1 MKKLLAIASLL
12 AGLAFAQT
20 PAAYPGSYQVVN
32 DTSTGTT
39 FQKLAKSSSG
49 KAILSATSDDAVLGI
64 CVQNCTTSGSALISS
79 IGVTGCVVDG
89 TTTLDHWVVLSTTVA
104 GDCHDTGFTTYPAI
118 GVVVGQVFQAST
130 GAASVSQ
137 INLKPDLSS
146 PAIRQN
152 SKSAAYTT
160 VLDYAGKQIYH
171 PGADTTARTWT
182 IDSNANV
189 PYPIGT
195 CIQFVNDT
203 SAGTLTIAITT
214 DTLVL
219 AGAGTTGSRTLTASN
234 WATAC
239 KMTSTRWMIAGSSG
253 LT

>member
-1 MKKLLAIASLL
+1 MKKILFVLLTLGVIGFS
-12 AGLAFAQT
+12 QT
-20 PAAYPGSYQVVN
+20 PSAYPGSYQITN

-39 FQKLAKSSSG
+39 FQKVVNLSSG
-49 KAILSATSDDAVLGI
+49 KAILSATSDTEAGGI
-64 CVQNCTTSGSALISS
+64 CVQNCTTSGSAVIAFS
-79 IGVTGCVVDG
+79 GVVGCVVDG

-104 GDCHDTGFTTYPAI
+104 GDCHDTGFSTYPSTGAVI
-118 GVVVGQVFQAST
+118 GKVVQTSS
-130 GAASVSQ
+130 GAASVSY
-137 INLKPDLSS
+137 INLTKETS
-146 PAIRQN
+146 PTSIRQR
-152 SKSAAYTT
+152 SISSATTT
-160 VLDYAGKQIYH
+160 VLDDAGRQLYH

-203 SAGTLTIAITT
+203 SAGVITISITT

-219 AGAGTTGSRTLTASN
+219 AGAGTTGSRTLAASN

-239 KMTSTRWMIAGSSG
+239 KITSTRWMIAGSSG